1 VTANDALLS
10 RDSEVSRNSEAPQSE
25 VPRKSDLTR
34 TGEVATTLPRDHV
47 VQGVTASPSWLARKG
62 SERTAAW
69 GKVLRTT
76 AFKLTLAYLTVF
88 ALFAA
93 FLLVYFAWNTRRL
106 INEQIIETV
115 DAEVQGLSD
124 QYRQGGIRRLVFAIE
139 ARARRPGSNLYLLTT
154 AAGEGVAGNVGS
166 LATGIL
172 DNPGWAE
179 TVYRRVD
186 EQDATDH
193 HALVRVEQL
202 PGGFHLLVGRDLEE
216 RERLYDVVLAAGR
229 WSVAIVVVL
238 GLAGGFFVSRRV
250 LRRID
255 AMTQTTRTIM
265 QGDLHE
271 RLPVA
276 GTGDELDRLAV
287 NLNAMLE
294 RIEALMHG
302 LKEVSDNIAHDLK
315 TPLTRLRNRCEEALR
330 AAGSETAYREA
341 LGSTIEES
349 EALIRTF
356 NALLMIA
363 RAESGQARDDMIA
376 FDAAEIVRGIGDL
389 YEPLADD
396 KGLTLRVEAASA
408 AWVRG
413 NRELISQAL
422 ANLVDNAIKYG
433 AADGIQPNGHP
444 AEIVLKATDRGDRIL
459 LSVADSGPGIAQSD
473 RGRVLERFVRLEQ
486 SRSEPGSGLGLSLAS
501 AIARLHGGE
510 LTLEDN
516 HPGLVSV
523 ISLPRVAAPLP
534 APAA

>member
-1 VTANDALLS
+1 VTANDVILPRA
-10 RDSEVSRNSEAPQSE
+10 SEVSGTQRFDRAREG
-25 VPRKSDLTR
+25 R
-34 TGEVATTLPRDHV
+34 
-47 VQGVTASPSWLARKG
+47 GVESSGL
-62 SERTAAW
+62 E
-69 GKVLRTT
+69 GKVAAKSWPARIGAERMAALGKLLRTT
-76 AFKLTLAYLTVF
+76 TFKLTLVYLTVF

-93 FLLVYFAWNTRRL
+93 FLLGYFAWNTRRL
-106 INEQIIETV
+106 ITEQITETV
-115 DAEVQGLSD
+115 DAELQGLTE

-139 ARARRPGSNLYLLTT
+139 GRARRPGSSLYLLTT

-186 EQDATDH
+186 EQDASEH
-193 HALVRVEQL
+193 HALVRVDQL
-202 PGGFHLLVGRDLEE
+202 PGGFRLLVGRDLDE

-250 LRRID
+250 LKRID
-255 AMTQTTRTIM
+255 AMTETARTIM

-271 RLPVA
+271 RLPIA
-276 GTGDELDRLAV
+276 GTGDELDRLAI

-330 AAGSETAYREA
+330 AVHSETQYRAA
-341 LGSTIEES
+341 LESTIEES

-363 RAESGQARDDMIA
+363 RAESGQARDDMTA

-396 KGLTLRVEAASA
+396 KGLALKVEAEP

-433 AADGIQPNGHP
+433 ASGGAQANGHP
-444 AEIVLKATDRGDRIL
+444 AEIVLGAMDRGDRIL
-459 LSVADSGPGIAQSD
+459 LSVADRGPGIPESD

-486 SRSEPGSGLGLSLAS
+486 SRSEPGSGLGLSLAA

-510 LTLEDN
+510 LILEDN
-516 HPGLVSV
+516 HPGLVSM
-523 ISLPRVAAPLP
+523 ISLPRLAAPP
-534 APAA
+534 PAAG